1 MKASSTHL
9 CLWLAY
15 TDILTPT
22 LTNHHIIA
30 SALTRPTISTPSLS
44 LEKNVMKVFSLVY
57 IGLLFLG
64 LPGGGN
70 SRQRLQKSFSLDET
84 KTKMASCIIKSVL
97 SKKMQEEQKNSKTSH
112 LQKKSAVLTSL
123 PQPADQ
129 QRLRDG
135 GGSKTGGGI
144 PKAPVHVVRDVR
156 SLVKNI
162 RSLSFSAAE
171 NNNKLTSIKVIAQEE
186 SPPPTYQQ
194 AVGVK
199 DHDEMKRKCK
209 ASNHSSST
217 GGHIT
222 KVASSLSQSQD
233 RKQSKTIS
241 RPITQQRRG
250 SEPII
255 NRSKVD
261 DVTWPVE
268 LLDLPTNTPTSKPLS
283 QLSQSERVGGVS
295 LQAMTS
301 LPHPPLTSRH
311 PESTQERVSIM
322 GVTSQFPPN
331 SSQQLLHPCFYTPT
345 PLPAFPPTLHPHVG
359 KVSYLQTPVSYI
371 QTQLQPPPA
380 STLHMMRRS
389 EENQSRSTGNTPD
402 EPDRFINTYPAHRT
416 RVTGDHESNSNTV
429 TPATEEQ
436 HEQQK
441 HQQQPFLCSVQG
453 CLPAQVGSDLL
464 LDITGSNA
472 GPGTLLSGPAPCHVM
487 LDPKSGRC
495 FYVDMPPQPQRKM
508 LLDPETGQYV
518 QVFLPAASSAPN
530 NGVVPVRCANPVP
543 FAPSMINP
551 APTVL
556 SLMQFQPTVA
566 MSPMYATPCLP
577 FTLHTPSVHFTHT
590 APWWHV
596 WWHAMCIC
604 SLRFNFPLGGGN
616 LHSLVQQLSATSYFY
631 STIFHSTL
639 YFTAFICRL

>member
-1 MKASSTHL
+1 
-9 CLWLAY
+9 
-15 TDILTPT
+15 
-22 LTNHHIIA
+22 
-30 SALTRPTISTPSLS
+30 
-44 LEKNVMKVFSLVY
+44 
-57 IGLLFLG
+57 
-64 LPGGGN
+64 
-70 SRQRLQKSFSLDET
+70 
-84 KTKMASCIIKSVL
+84 MASCIIKSVL
-97 SKKMQEEQKNSKTSH
+97 SKKMQAEQKNSKTSH

-129 QRLRDG
+129 QRLREG

-162 RSLSFSAAE
+162 RSLSFSTAE
-171 NNNKLTSIKVIAQEE
+171 GNNKPTSIKVIAQEE

-199 DHDEMKRKCK
+199 DHDETRRKCK
-209 ASNHSSST
+209 ASDDSSSNR
-217 GGHIT
+217 GHIT

-233 RKQSKTIS
+233 RKQSKTFS

-250 SEPII
+250 SEPMI
-255 NRSKVD
+255 NRSKME
-261 DVTWPVE
+261 DVTWSIE
-268 LLDLPTNTPTSKPLS
+268 LLDPPTNSPTSKLLS

-295 LQAMTS
+295 VQAITS
-301 LPHPPLTSRH
+301 LPLPPLTSRQ
-311 PESTQERVSIM
+311 PESTQEHTPIM
-322 GVTSQFPPN
+322 DVTSQFPPN

-359 KVSYLQTPVSYI
+359 KVSYLQTPLSYI

-380 STLHMMRRS
+380 PTLHLLRRS

-402 EPDRFINTYPAHRT
+402 EPDRFIKTYPAHRT

-429 TPATEEQ
+429 TPVAEEQ
-436 HEQQK
+436 HEKQK

-453 CLPAQVGSDLL
+453 FLPAQVGSDLL
-464 LDITGSNA
+464 LDITGPNA
-472 GPGTLLSGPAPCHVM
+472 ASGTLLSGPAPCHVM

-530 NGVVPVRCANPVP
+530 NGVVPVRCTNPAP

-566 MSPMYATPCLP
+566 MSPMYATPCFP

-590 APWWHV
+590 AP
-596 WWHAMCIC
+596 
-604 SLRFNFPLGGGN
+604 
-616 LHSLVQQLSATSYFY
+616 
-631 STIFHSTL
+631 
-639 YFTAFICRL
+639 